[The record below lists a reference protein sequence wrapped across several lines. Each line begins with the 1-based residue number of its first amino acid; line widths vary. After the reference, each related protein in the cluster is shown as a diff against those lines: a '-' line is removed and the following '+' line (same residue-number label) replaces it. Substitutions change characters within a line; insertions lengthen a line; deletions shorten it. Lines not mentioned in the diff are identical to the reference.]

1 MSKDI
6 SQWTMQQV
14 VDEINKLAKIK
25 KERSLTEQESQ
36 TRELLKQRYLELFR
50 QNFKQ
55 QLSNIKVVDE
65 NNNDITSEKIKKL
78 REAKK
83 W

>member
-1 MSKDI
+1 MSRDI
-6 SQWTMQQV
+6 SQLTMQQV

-25 KERSLTEQESQ
+25 KERSLNEQESQ

>member
-1 MSKDI
+1 MSRDI
-6 SQWTMQQV
+6 SQLTMQQV

-25 KERSLTEQESQ
+25 KERSLNEQESQ

-83 W
+83 

>member
-1 MSKDI
+1 MSRDI
-6 SQWTMQQV
+6 RQLTMQQV

-25 KERSLTEQESQ
+25 KERSLNEQESQ

>member
-1 MSKDI
+1 
-6 SQWTMQQV
+6 MQQV

-25 KERSLTEQESQ
+25 KERSLNEQESR

>member
-1 MSKDI
+1 MSRDI

-25 KERSLTEQESQ
+25 KERSLNEQESQ